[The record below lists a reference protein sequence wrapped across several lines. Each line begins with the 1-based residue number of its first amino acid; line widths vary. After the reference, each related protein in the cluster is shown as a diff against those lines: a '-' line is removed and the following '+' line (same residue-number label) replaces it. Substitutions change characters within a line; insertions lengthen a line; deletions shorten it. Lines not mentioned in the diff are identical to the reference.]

1 MPLILHKKTTFLNT
15 VKYVFFIS
23 LALLVAVA
31 LNDLITSLFYD
42 IEKKQDGLA
51 FKIFYFII
59 LFAIVSIVFYFFV
72 DDNMLLDA

>member
-1 MPLILHKKTTFLNT
+1 MSLIVHKKTNFLNT
-15 VKYVFFIS
+15 VKYVFFLS

-42 IEKKQDGLA
+42 IEDKRNGLA

-59 LFAIVSIVFYFFV
+59 LFAIVSIVFYFFI
-72 DDNMLLDA
+72 DDNMLLDS